1 MTAVGVIESI
11 DTGQR
16 KVSLK
21 RADGSTK
28 SYKAGKEVQNF
39 SQLKVGDEVVAT
51 VTEACAIFLVK
62 GGVAPG
68 AVAGG
73 VFARNPKGA
82 NPGGVALDTLD
93 YNAKIL
99 DIDRESR
106 HVILQYGTNQATTVN
121 IGPNVNL
128 ADVNI
133 NDDVLVRA
141 TEAMAIMV
149 EGKGKP

>member
-1 MTAVGVIESI
+1 
-11 DTGQR
+11 
-16 KVSLK
+16 
-21 RADGSTK
+21 
-28 SYKAGKEVQNF
+28 
-39 SQLKVGDEVVAT
+39 
-51 VTEACAIFLVK
+51 
-62 GGVAPG
+62 
-68 AVAGG
+68 VAGG